1 VEAVAGLKEKRKKV
15 CQTIDQWVKEYGL
28 NQTLCIQL
36 EHVRCHLDKY
46 LDEFVTQSII
56 MSQSLAD
63 KIQDCVATKP
73 DCVAADDPFIDL

>member
-1 VEAVAGLKEKRKKV
+1 VEAVAGLKEKRKKL

-46 LDEFVTQSII
+46 LQAYITKPC
-56 MSQSLAD
+56 L
-63 KIQDCVATKP
+63 IQDDVFVLNP
-73 DCVAADDPFIDL
+73 EEDDY